1 VKMSSDP
8 EFVQHVSDFVRE
20 AGEVSYRKMFGE
32 YAVYV
37 GPKVVALVCDNSL
50 FLRPSDAG
58 RALLGSPT
66 EAPPYPGSKPYF
78 LLDEHLDNREFLA
91 ELFRVTEA
99 ALPLPK
105 PKRKGA

>member
-1 VKMSSDP
+1 MSSDLA
-8 EFVQHVSDFVRE
+8 FVQHVFDFVRE
-20 AGEVSYRKMFGE
+20 AGEVSYKKMFGE

-50 FLRPSDAG
+50 FLKPTDAG

-78 LLDEHLDNREFLA
+78 LLDEHLDNRELLA
-91 ELFRVTEA
+91 ALFRATAA

-105 PKRKGA
+105 PRKMGA